1 MRASENMVPIK
12 KGLWTTLPSGEA
24 RLLGS
29 RCPSCGELFFP
40 RKTGGNCTRCQER
53 KLEAVELGPLGR
65 IDSFTA
71 VLQPPAGGFY
81 HGPVPFCYGLIDL
94 DEGLRVETHIS
105 GSYEA
110 LKHGLRVKLVVE
122 TMYTDQEGNHVQVFS
137 FAPLHEQGGA
147 A

>member
-1 MRASENMVPIK
+1 MCASENIVPIK

-40 RKTGGNCTRCQER
+40 RKSNGNCTHCQEQT
-53 KLEAVELGPLGR
+53 LEAVELGPLGH
-65 IDSFTA
+65 IDAYTA

-81 HGPVPFCYGLIDL
+81 HGVVPYCYGLIAL
-94 DEGLRVETHIS
+94 DEGLRVEARIS

-110 LKHGLRVKLVVE
+110 LKRGLRVKLVTE
-122 TMYTDQEGNHVQVFS
+122 TMWADQEGKHIQAFS
-137 FAPLHEQGGA
+137 FAPLDEQGGA